1 MPYTPRK
8 GNEMI
13 RSLASLGAGLATAIL
28 INALAAIALRWP
40 DMFWS
45 LAWQWGLAVRLYVA
59 SAVGAFVAAKI
70 ARRAPLL
77 HATIAAVPSLMV
89 SYAWWQSE
97 DPLWLVVVIA
107 LSGVLGVI
115 SGVAFVMRARAPSA
129 P

>member
-1 MPYTPRK
+1 M
-8 GNEMI
+8 

-28 INALAAIALRWP
+28 INALAAIAFRWP
-40 DMFWS
+40 DVFWS
-45 LAWQWGLAVRLYVA
+45 LAWQWGLAARLYVA
-59 SAVGAFVAAKI
+59 SAVGAFVAARI
-70 ARRAPLL
+70 APRAPVL

-97 DPLWLVVVIA
+97 DPLWLAVVIA

-115 SGVAFVMRARAPSA
+115 SGAAFVMRARAPSA